1 MTHDAHA
8 TIRQLPRAQQVN
20 GSHFVRPHR
29 CPISIICVFNDARV
43 RQQCLDSSIERH
55 RSEVQDLDYVL
66 IDNRDGAFPSAGAAF
81 NAGARRARHDHL
93 VFVHQDVV
101 LHSLAALERA
111 AFALEADHRIGLAGA
126 IGVDRGGRL
135 VGRVRDRVVLLGEH
149 TDQPVDVD
157 AVDEVL
163 FMVPRRVFEH
173 VPLSEEPTLAWHA
186 YAVEYGLR
194 LRQDGLRVC
203 AVDVPLTHNSLS
215 INTRNLEAAHA
226 QLARAY
232 PNALPVRTATCR
244 ITRRA
249 AFPRRG
255 GLILRHGWRVRWLR
269 ESVAAY
275 VGRGALKGA
284 RCVLGDIRWC
294 IDDVLAEGAAPL
306 LIVNVDRDGTFFDDE
321 PDPLV
326 LKRLEYEIS
335 VTSGTPET
343 AVGSIRSAAQDANVL
358 VSGLSARDLRSYAPH
373 LWNRCA
379 LLGFR
384 LEVGYWL
391 LVGPSAAQAATRLR
405 SQRSTPVGMGWG
417 AT

>member
-1 MTHDAHA
+1 MVGVMRFEAYA
-8 TIRQLPRAQQVN
+8 PLNLGPR
-20 GSHFVRPHR
+20 FVRPR
-29 CPISIICVFNDARV
+29 CPSSIICVFNDARV
-43 RQQCLDSSIERH
+43 REQCLDSSIERH

-93 VFVHQDVV
+93 VFIHQDVV

-163 FMVPRRVFEH
+163 FMVPRRVFER
-173 VPLSEEPTLAWHA
+173 VPLSEEPPLAWHA
-186 YAVEYGLR
+186 YAAEYGIR

-226 QLARAY
+226 HLARAY
-232 PNALPVRTATCR
+232 PNALPVRTTTCR

-306 LIVNVDRDGTFFDDE
+306 LIVNVDQDGTFFDDE

-326 LKRLEYEIS
+326 LKRLEHEIT
-335 VTSGTPET
+335 VISGTPET

-373 LWNRCA
+373 LWNRCS

-384 LEVGYWL
+384 LEIGYWL
-391 LVGPSAAQAATRLR
+391 LVGPSVAQAATRLR